1 MDLGD
6 DRNVAPATVIAQ
18 RNSLRQRWEL
28 ASVLNFL
35 TVFEALIKSNLK
47 VSAEEVEMAIIEP
60 NDLLSKLHIVLL
72 KGIPPVSKILDRPDA
87 WVSTLCRKL
96 SEWWPWVAD
105 GDLPLT
111 VNKGKEVSEYK
122 ELEPTTRLLVLKA
135 LCEIRLIQGD
145 AVSFINDSIKT
156 GSMVSA
162 FQKEKICGDEKGTS
176 YWLDGD
182 ASVGFRLYKE
192 VQKFDTKTKVQGKG
206 NLQATNIQWETIATS
221 PEEFRK
227 VVVEFSSSKIKLEVE
242 VCKTVEA
249 NVIPVLEK
257 LQTKLERVAKQKDR
271 EEKLLSGFRN
281 SGLTRACRTRKAVT
295 YTYDEYDKKIREAI
309 SMQEPTKKR
318 KTAKEPV
325 LLKQHDDVKKVSK
338 SSSEESSGSE
348 VKGRER
354 SKHSDNKKESETT
367 SQESSESD
375 VKSQGDIASESETVS
390 DMLQDSDDDG
400 NSDVEYDDDINDASS
415 EDGSALNSSDKE
427 NKNPGNSNRA
437 TYARR
442 RVSLRWSKRVAGVD
456 TSPAQ
461 DISKGAKDRP
471 RRRPI
476 HKSSLKSCVSPKS
489 EEASS
494 PADSSDTTSS
504 GNLSDDSNS

>member
-6 DRNVAPATVIAQ
+6 DRNVAPAPVIAH

-35 TVFEALIKSNLK
+35 TVFEPLIKSKLN

-60 NDLLSKLHIVLL
+60 NDLLSRLHIVLL
-72 KGIPPVSKILDRPDA
+72 KGIPPVSSILNRPDA
-87 WVSTLCRKL
+87 WISSLCRKL

-111 VNKGKEVSEYK
+111 LNKGNEISEYK

-145 AVSFINDSIKT
+145 AVSFVNDAVKT
-156 GSMVSA
+156 GSVVSA
-162 FQKEKICGDEKGTS
+162 FQKDKLCGDEKGTS

-182 ASVGFRLYKE
+182 ASIGFRLYKE
-192 VQKFDTKTKVQGKG
+192 VQKFDTKKKVQGKG
-206 NLQATNIQWETIATS
+206 NLQATNLQWETIATNL
-221 PEEFRK
+221 EEFLK
-227 VVVEFSSSKIKLEVE
+227 VVGELSSSKKRLEVE
-242 VCKTVEA
+242 VCKIVEA
-249 NVIPVLEK
+249 NVVPVLEK
-257 LQTKLERVAKQKDR
+257 LQIKKERAAKQKER
-271 EEKLLSGFRN
+271 EEKLISGFRN

-295 YTYDEYDKKIREAI
+295 YTYDEYDKKISEAI

-318 KTAKEPV
+318 KTAKEWEFAE
-325 LLKQHDDVKKVSK
+325 QQNDIEKVSET
-338 SSSEESSGSE
+338 SSEESSGSE
-348 VKGRER
+348 VKRREK
-354 SKHSDNKKESETT
+354 SKNRDNKKESETT

-375 VKSQGDIASESETVS
+375 MKSQGGIASESEIV
-390 DMLQDSDDDG
+390 SDDD

-442 RVSLRWSKRVAGVD
+442 RVGLRWSKRVAGVD
-456 TSPAQ
+456 SSPAQ

-476 HKSSLKSCVSPKS
+476 HKSSLKSFVSPDS

-494 PADSSDTTSS
+494 PADSSDTSSS